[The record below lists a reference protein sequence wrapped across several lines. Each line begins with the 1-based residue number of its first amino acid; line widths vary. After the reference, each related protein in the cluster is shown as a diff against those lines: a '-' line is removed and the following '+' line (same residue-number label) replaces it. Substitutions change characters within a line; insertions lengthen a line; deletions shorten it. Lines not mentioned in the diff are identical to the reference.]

1 MINYTGFLQLVLC
14 SDTNWLSW
22 AYHYKNANLI
32 DYQYWIQTIE
42 NAFDEM
48 YKPNKSN
55 QELIQAVLKK
65 LSNKNRTRRKMP
77 SSKQT
82 LIEDNMLLSIKESVG
97 DANNPI

>member
-1 MINYTGFLQLVLC
+1 
-14 SDTNWLSW
+14 
-22 AYHYKNANLI
+22 
-32 DYQYWIQTIE
+32 
-42 NAFDEM
+42 M